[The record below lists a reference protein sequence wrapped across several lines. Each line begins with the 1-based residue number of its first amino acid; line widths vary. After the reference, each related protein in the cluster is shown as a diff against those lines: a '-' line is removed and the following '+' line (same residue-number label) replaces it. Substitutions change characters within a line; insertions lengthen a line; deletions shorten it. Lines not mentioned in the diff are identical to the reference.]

1 MFKVNKYTRMT
12 SLGGGGGNEGTKL
25 NLFKNNNRHQNDVS
39 DLDVSVFLLLIVS
52 TFSTTF
58 ITVIYY
64 L

>member
-1 MFKVNKYTRMT
+1 MT
-12 SLGGGGGNEGTKL
+12 SLGGGGGGEIMVKIEI
-25 NLFKNNNRHQNDVS
+25 FKNNNRHQNDVS